1 MRRGRFLMGPGV
13 VLIAALGACALAR
26 AAGADVADTSALG
39 RLRSE
44 ARALRPLARST
55 LGRKFLD
62 ATSALAPAGARVIWR
77 DSSRTHAWSDRDA
90 ATLPDSVRARLI
102 RRELDETFYWNT
114 RYGSPLAYFR
124 PLEILAEQGT
134 LEVYARRVA
143 DFGCGMIGQLRLLAL
158 LGADA
163 IGIDVDPVLAALYSE
178 GDDLGAV
185 RGTRATRGRAEL
197 VIGQWPGDAATRER
211 VGGRYDLILSK
222 NTLKN
227 GYIHPAEPVD
237 PRAMVRLG
245 VSDGEFVAALYGALR
260 PGGRVLIYN
269 LCPAPAAP
277 GKPYIPWADGRC
289 PFPDSSWRAAG
300 FRVLAFDRDDSE
312 AARAMGHAL
321 GWDRGESPMDLAHDL
336 FATWSLFEK
345 PP

>member
-1 MRRGRFLMGPGV
+1 MPRDRLAV
-13 VLIAALGACALAR
+13 VLTAALAVCALAPT
-26 AAGADVADTSALG
+26 AGAGAADTTALG
-39 RLRSE
+39 RLRAD
-44 ARALRPLARST
+44 ARALRPQARSS

-62 ATSALAPAGARVIWR
+62 ATAALAPARARAVWR
-77 DSSRTHAWSDRDA
+77 DSSRTHAWSDREA
-90 ATLPDSVRARLI
+90 RALPDSVRARLV
-102 RRELDETFYWNT
+102 RREYDETFYWNT

-124 PLEILAEQGT
+124 PLEILAAEGT
-134 LEVYARRVA
+134 TDVHARRVA

-163 IGIDVDPVLAALYSE
+163 TGIDVDPMLAALYAE
-178 GDDLGAV
+178 PGDLGPV
-185 RGTRATRGRAEL
+185 PGTRATRGRTDL
-197 VIGQWPGDAATRER
+197 VIGQWPGDSTTRGR

-227 GYIHPAEPVD
+227 GYIHPEQPVD
-237 PRAMVRLG
+237 PRMMVHLG

-269 LCPAPAAP
+269 LCPAPAPP

-300 FRVLAFDRDDSE
+300 FRALAFDRDDSE

-321 GWDRGESPMDLAHDL
+321 GWDRGENPMDLTHDL

-345 PP
+345 PR